1 MGDDA
6 HAREAFATLC
16 ETPFV
21 VSPDSDRMGYRLTS
35 AARWPAVGA
44 SHVSAPTAAGALQ
57 LPPDGTPILLMA
69 DRQTTGGYLQI
80 GVLQRADRPIA
91 GQRAPGDRMVLAPA
105 SIESAAAAH
114 AVLEARLDAIAAE
127 VPA

>member
-1 MGDDA
+1 
-6 HAREAFATLC
+6 
-16 ETPFV
+16 
-21 VSPDSDRMGYRLTS
+21 
-35 AARWPAVGA
+35 
-44 SHVSAPTAAGALQ
+44 
-57 LPPDGTPILLMA
+57 MA

-91 GQRAPGDRMVLAPA
+91 GQLAPGDRMVFAPA

-114 AVLEARLDAIAAE
+114 AALEARLDAIAAE